1 MPERIFYRLCSK
13 NLSAN
18 QFQSDQERG
27 FALDD
32 PAREDEWR
40 GVSIWE
46 TEQQAV
52 SRSNKPSGSRI
63 YVAVLHIPTDGTVKF
78 RRTLPELEGHH
89 TVWGAPDQILD
100 LVRSK
105 IERLR

>member
-1 MPERIFYRLCSK
+1 MADQTFYRLCSR

-18 QFQSDQERG
+18 QFRSDRDRGSPLLDPERE
-27 FALDD
+27 A
-32 PAREDEWR
+32 EWS

-52 SRSNKPSGSRI
+52 SRSNKAPGTRI
-63 YVAVLHIPTDGTVKF
+63 YVAELHVPTDGSIEF
-78 RRTLPELEGHH
+78 RRTIPELDGHH
-89 TVWGAPDQILD
+89 TIWAAPDQILD
-100 LVRSK
+100 LVRYK